1 MAIIFINGSV
11 VFPIIFAAGS
21 VFLDL
26 DMFRYALN
34 HETKISFILIR
45 FTLLSMVYYPV
56 WQILSL
62 MFILMIVFL
71 HPPLRLMSKLARLS
85 STNKEYFA
93 KLFRRQRLE
102 AVFRIHSEV
111 YLLCNALSQTLNFL
125 LPFLLLMGIILC
137 VICDF
142 ATIRFLSGTTKMP
155 WFLGTL
161 LIILSLHNKS
171 VISVLFPQA
180 SGVFENSANSLR
192 GLKNVVVSRHEILKL
207 RAIRNARIS
216 FGSLFHAKK
225 STKCSYFQT
234 IFDTTVN
241 AVLLF

>member
-1 MAIIFINGSV
+1 MITY
-11 VFPIIFAAGS
+11 
-21 VFLDL
+21 L
-26 DMFRYALN
+26 
-34 HETKISFILIR
+34 
-45 FTLLSMVYYPV
+45 V
-56 WQILSL
+56 WQILSS

-85 STNKEYFA
+85 STNKVYFVN
-93 KLFRRQRLE
+93 LFRRRRLE
-102 AVFRIHSEV
+102 AVFRIHCEV

-142 ATIRFLSGTTKMP
+142 ATIRFLSGTTGMP
-155 WFLGTL
+155 SFLGTL
-161 LIILSLHNKS
+161 LIILSLYIKT
-171 VISVLFPQA
+171 IIAVLFPQA
-180 SGVFENSANSLR
+180 SGVFENSVNSVR
-192 GLKNVVVSRHEILKL
+192 GLKNVVVRKHEIRKL

-234 IFDTTVN
+234 IFDATVN
-241 AVLLF
+241 SVLLF